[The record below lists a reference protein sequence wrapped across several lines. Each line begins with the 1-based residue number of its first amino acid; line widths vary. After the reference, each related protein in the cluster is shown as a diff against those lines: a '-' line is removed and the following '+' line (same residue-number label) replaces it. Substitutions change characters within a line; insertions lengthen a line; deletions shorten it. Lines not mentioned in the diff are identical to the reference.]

1 MKMKKAMY
9 EYLIVFVENIN
20 NQFSVGNTV
29 LSFDKEIS
37 SKEDID
43 QAQRLISYKYETND
57 ICPSSVIVN
66 FKLLRK
72 YTKVAD

>member
-43 QAQRLISYKYETND
+43 QAQRLIS
-57 ICPSSVIVN
+57 
-66 FKLLRK
+66 
-72 YTKVAD
+72 

>member
-20 NQFSVGNTV
+20 DQFSVGNTV

-43 QAQRLISYKYETND
+43 QAQRLISYKYETNE
-57 ICPSSVIVN
+57 IGPLSVIVN

-72 YTKVAD
+72 YTKDGD